1 MTAATRRLP
10 VADAATVRRE
20 TWRLIRD
27 DGGAMTVVL
36 MLNCLAALAGLA
48 GPWLLGKMVDQV
60 QAGTGTSAIDRL
72 GLLITG
78 LTVLQ
83 VVVARFA
90 RYAGHRYG
98 ERALARLRE
107 QFVDRALALPTSV
120 VEHAGTGEL
129 MTRSTG
135 DVATVG
141 TTLRDAAPE
150 IFVSALQIVFLFA
163 AVFVLNPVLGLCGFI
178 GLPILWLVS
187 RWYLKRAREA
197 YLAEGDANSGLSETL
212 NATVEGARTVEA
224 SGLRQSRVDDGDR
237 RLAAVYTT
245 RRRTLSLR
253 TVLFPVCD
261 LTYCLPVA
269 LIAFVGGLLYL
280 HGGIELGTA
289 VAASLYMLQLVSP
302 VDAVLMWLDQLQSSA
317 ASLARIAGIA
327 EATNAERPTDAVPVD
342 DRIVVAGVR
351 YAYTGSRDVLDNVD
365 LAVRPGERLAIV
377 GPSGAGKSTLGRL
390 LAGVDAPRTGRV
402 TVGGVAVHELPPA
415 ELRRRILLVTQE
427 HHVFLGSLRD
437 NLVIAAPSA
446 GDDALHAALAAVDA
460 GWANTLPAGLDTVL
474 GPTGTTL
481 DASQAQQLA
490 LARVVLAN
498 PHTVILDE
506 ATALLDPAT
515 ARQAERSLSA
525 VLDGRTVIAIAHRLH
540 TAHDADR
547 VAVMEGGR
555 ITELGSHHDLVA
567 AHGAYAALWHSWHGG

>member
-1 MTAATRRLP
+1 M
-10 VADAATVRRE
+10 
-20 TWRLIRD
+20 
-27 DGGAMTVVL
+27 
-36 MLNCLAALAGLA
+36 
-48 GPWLLGKMVDQV
+48 
-60 QAGTGTSAIDRL
+60 
-72 GLLITG
+72 
-78 LTVLQ
+78 
-83 VVVARFA
+83 ARFA

-107 QFVDRALALPTSV
+107 EFVDRALALPTSV

-446 GDDALHAALAAVDA
+446 GDDALLAALAAVDA

>member
-107 QFVDRALALPTSV
+107 EFVDRALALPTSV

-446 GDDALHAALAAVDA
+446 GDDALLAALAAVDA

>member
-1 MTAATRRLP
+1 
-10 VADAATVRRE
+10 
-20 TWRLIRD
+20 
-27 DGGAMTVVL
+27 
-36 MLNCLAALAGLA
+36 
-48 GPWLLGKMVDQV
+48 
-60 QAGTGTSAIDRL
+60 
-72 GLLITG
+72 
-78 LTVLQ
+78 
-83 VVVARFA
+83 
-90 RYAGHRYG
+90 
-98 ERALARLRE
+98 
-107 QFVDRALALPTSV
+107 
-120 VEHAGTGEL
+120 
-129 MTRSTG
+129 
-135 DVATVG
+135 
-141 TTLRDAAPE
+141 
-150 IFVSALQIVFLFA
+150 
-163 AVFVLNPVLGLCGFI
+163 
-178 GLPILWLVS
+178 
-187 RWYLKRAREA
+187 
-197 YLAEGDANSGLSETL
+197 
-212 NATVEGARTVEA
+212 
-224 SGLRQSRVDDGDR
+224 
-237 RLAAVYTT
+237 
-245 RRRTLSLR
+245 
-253 TVLFPVCD
+253 VLFPVCD

-302 VDAVLMWLDQLQSSA
+302 VDVVLMWLDQLQSSA

-446 GDDALHAALAAVDA
+446 GDDALLAALAAVDA

-474 GPTGTTL
+474 GPIGTTL